1 MHKIWS
7 FSLGTEKY
15 FPMNLS
21 LHAFEMEM
29 EDDTH
34 AYQFPP
40 VASTKTSE
48 TLSMILDAAEA
59 PEAVESLKELEALPL
74 ISAQRP
80 PAKMCEAIIRTY
92 PERVIVVTYFS
103 KVTGGLREAVAWG

>member
-1 MHKIWS
+1 
-7 FSLGTEKY
+7 
-15 FPMNLS
+15 MNLS

-74 ISAQRP
+74 ISAQRTQQRCVKP
-80 PAKMCEAIIRTY
+80 SSEHIR
-92 PERVIVVTYFS
+92 S
-103 KVTGGLREAVAWG
+103 GSLW